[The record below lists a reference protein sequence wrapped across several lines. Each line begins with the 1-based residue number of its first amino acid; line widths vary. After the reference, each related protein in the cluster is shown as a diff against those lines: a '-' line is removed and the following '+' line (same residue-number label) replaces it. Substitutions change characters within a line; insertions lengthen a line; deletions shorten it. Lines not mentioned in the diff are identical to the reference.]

1 MNRSS
6 LTSDPGSLLDK
17 TLRIEMEN
25 QIFRKLQEAV
35 EHPCRS
41 REWFGLGEQVINTVY
56 ALGERPDI
64 FCNDLVKK
72 LSIRAF
78 TRRQRAAPESQDKE
92 TGVEPDPDAM
102 NEDEPEAPS
111 QMENS
116 KDSTQNSPSPDDKD
130 LGDAFELS
138 QLMFVVG
145 HVAIKHI
152 VYLELVER
160 ELKRQKDERRAGKS
174 SFAVE
179 FRDLTFIVS

>member
-6 LTSDPGSLLDK
+6 LTSGPGSLLDK

-41 REWFGLGEQVINTVY
+41 REWFGLAEQVINTVY
-56 ALGERPDI
+56 ALGEHPDI
-64 FCNDLVKK
+64 FCNELIKK
-72 LSIRAF
+72 LSVRAF
-78 TRRQRAAPESQDKE
+78 TRRQRPAPEPQDKE
-92 TGVEPDPDAM
+92 TGEEDPDAM

-111 QMENS
+111 QAENS
-116 KDSTQNSPSPDDKD
+116 KDSTQNSPSPDNKD

-138 QLMFVVG
+138 QLLFVVG

-152 VYLELVER
+152 VYLVLVER
-160 ELKRQKDERRAGKS
+160 DLKRHKDERRAGKS
-174 SFAVE
+174 VFTVE
-179 FRDLTFIVS
+179 FRILTFIVS